1 MEKYIHPTDEKIK
14 SFIKDLDLEGKNL
27 EETTGILLKW
37 FDTFVTYSRLDA
49 PFFPL
54 QRSDLDVLNMLSG
67 TCGDYSNLLVSVFS
81 MLNYTVKYAYVKVDC
96 YNNPQDHI
104 CIAVQDNQEWKLIDA
119 TLPYRKWHGF
129 HCQHKEYE
137 LLAEDEF
144 LKKMKKEEAYWSQK
158 AIESGNEKYAGL
170 FYAPWIH
177 NDVILNTPKELESVF
192 YLLMLENREKYQLFV
207 YYLVYSEEKAFSP
220 VMCRIVGTD
229 VYYCFSEKTAEHIW
243 DEKQWGKE
251 CSEGAVPEKY
261 KTRYYENMRKSIQ
274 SNLMRIEELFHEL
287 K

>member
-14 SFIKDLDLEGKNL
+14 SFINDLGLEGKNL

-37 FDTFVTYSRLDA
+37 FDAFVTYSRLDA

-54 QRSDLDVLNMLSG
+54 QRSDIDVLNMLSG
-67 TCGDYSNLLVSVFS
+67 TCGDYSNLLVSVFTA
-81 MLNYTVKYAYVKVDC
+81 LNYTVKYAYVKVDC

-104 CIAVQDNQEWKLIDA
+104 CIAVWDNQEWKLIDA

-137 LLAEDEF
+137 LLEEDEF

-177 NDVILNTPKELESVF
+177 DDVILNIPKELESVF
-192 YLLMLENREKYQLFV
+192 YLLMLENREKYQLFI

-220 VMCRIVGTD
+220 VKCRIVGKD
-229 VYYCFSEKTAEHIW
+229 AYYCFSEKAAEHIW
-243 DEKQWGKE
+243 DEEQWGKE
-251 CSEGAVPEKY
+251 CSEGDVPENY

-274 SNLMRIEELFHEL
+274 SNLMRIEKLFHE
-287 K
+287 